1 MKLNKKDKVP
11 LLRAFFRIILLV
23 VVYSCQSQNL
33 MSKRT
38 KVYAVVSMSV
48 SKPNIIQNEKE
59 IASKSDVMQQSK
71 NDIMLF
77 NNGKFIM
84 VQDKEDPKLSI
95 MKFES
100 KLKQVL
106 MIPEK

>member
-1 MKLNKKDKVP
+1 MN
-11 LLRAFFRIILLV
+11 
-23 VVYSCQSQNL
+23 
-33 MSKRT
+33 
-38 KVYAVVSMSV
+38 V
-48 SKPNIIQNEKE
+48 SKPNINENEKE
-59 IASKSDVMQQSK
+59 LNSNSDVMQQSK

-77 NNGKFIM
+77 DSGKFIM
-84 VQDKEDPKLSI
+84 VQDKEDPKLSL

>member
-1 MKLNKKDKVP
+1 
-11 LLRAFFRIILLV
+11 
-23 VVYSCQSQNL
+23 

-38 KVYAVVSMSV
+38 KVYAVVLMNV
-48 SKPNIIQNEKE
+48 SRPNINENEKE
-59 IASKSDVMQQSK
+59 IISNSDVMQQSK
-71 NDIMLF
+71 SDIMLF
-77 NNGKFIM
+77 NSRKFMM
-84 VQDKEDPKLSI
+84 VQNKEDPKLSI

>member
-1 MKLNKKDKVP
+1 
-11 LLRAFFRIILLV
+11 
-23 VVYSCQSQNL
+23 

-38 KVYAVVSMSV
+38 KVYAVVSMNV
-48 SKPNIIQNEKE
+48 SKPNINENENE
-59 IASKSDVMQQSK
+59 IISKSDVAQQSK

-77 NNGKFIM
+77 NSGRFIM

>member
-1 MKLNKKDKVP
+1 
-11 LLRAFFRIILLV
+11 
-23 VVYSCQSQNL
+23 

-38 KVYAVVSMSV
+38 KVYSVVSMNV
-48 SKPNIIQNEKE
+48 SKPNINENENE
-59 IASKSDVMQQSK
+59 IISKSDVRQQSK

-77 NNGKFIM
+77 NNGRFIM

>member
-1 MKLNKKDKVP
+1 
-11 LLRAFFRIILLV
+11 
-23 VVYSCQSQNL
+23 

-38 KVYAVVSMSV
+38 KVYVVISMSE
-48 SKPNIIQNEKE
+48 SKPNINENE
-59 IASKSDVMQQSK
+59 NENISKFDFPQESK
-71 NDIMLF
+71 TDIMLF
-77 NNGKFIM
+77 NSGKFIM
-84 VQDKEDPKLSI
+84 VQDTEDPKLSI